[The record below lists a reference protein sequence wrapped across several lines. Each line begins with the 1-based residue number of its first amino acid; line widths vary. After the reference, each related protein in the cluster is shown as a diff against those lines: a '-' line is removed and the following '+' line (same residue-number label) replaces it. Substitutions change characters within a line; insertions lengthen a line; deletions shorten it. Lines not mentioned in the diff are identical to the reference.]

1 MKPPNPCASRARGFF
16 VNFFLLFVNFFVDN
30 DNQNV
35 YKGLNTDTKTSTT
48 EKIMTRTEL
57 INEIA
62 DIRTR

>member
-1 MKPPNPCASRARGFF
+1 M
-16 VNFFLLFVNFFVDN
+16 VDN
-30 DNQNV
+30 VNGFV
-35 YKGLNTDTKTSTT
+35 YLRLNTDTKTSTT